1 MQINGKAM
9 NFETNVS
16 ITELL
21 QQLKLDADKIVVE
34 VNMKIIPREHYSLL
48 LSGGDE
54 VEIISFVG
62 GG

>member
-1 MQINGKAM
+1 VLLNGKEM

-16 ITELL
+16 ILKLL

-34 VNMKIIPREHYSLL
+34 VNMEIVPREDYSRLL
-48 LSGGDE
+48 TGGDE